1 MPVPAPLEDRLQRL
15 ETRMTALEQ
24 LPERMDQMELQLVE
38 LRGDVAASRD
48 ELRAGIDDTRREM
61 RVLHEDVLERIA
73 VIGEGLTTLSERIDY
88 QFIQLTGFIDVSRT
102 EMRETLAQ
110 ILTRLD
116 SPRKKKSR

>member
-1 MPVPAPLEDRLQRL
+1 MPAPTPLEHRLERL

-24 LPERMDQMELQLVE
+24 LPGRMERMEIQLVE
-38 LRGDVAASRD
+38 LRGEVTGSRD
-48 ELRAGIDDTRREM
+48 ALSARIDDTRREM
-61 RVLHEDVLERIA
+61 RVLHEDVLGRIA
-73 VIGEGLTTLSERIDY
+73 VIGEGLTTLSERVDY

-116 SPRKKKSR
+116 SPRKKKGR